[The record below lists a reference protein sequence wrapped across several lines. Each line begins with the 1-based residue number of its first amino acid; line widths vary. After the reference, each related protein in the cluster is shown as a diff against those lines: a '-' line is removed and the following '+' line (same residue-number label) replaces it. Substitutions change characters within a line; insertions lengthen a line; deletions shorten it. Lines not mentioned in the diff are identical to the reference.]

1 MAFRQLQHFDP
12 NYMGVDPR
20 VDSRWIITSTYTV
33 LAVSKYPTY
42 NQLNDNGGIST
53 LKLLGLIDS
62 YNINENVHMM
72 QTFEVGNKRSIII
85 PGKMRGQ
92 MSISSN
98 IVESINVLGSIY
110 ETVLPGLS
118 KYNQFSKRDLVT
130 DILYTP
136 ELDKTYYSDPNMDS
150 QDNNATSL
158 TPVPDK
164 QEDPYLDLIDPDRVD
179 MASAAMDSSEITSKG
194 ALLFSLDDLRLRV
207 KFGLCFLIFQS
218 SERVQ
223 KTDVY
228 SGENISADLKNVEST
243 EFMDRSLGDTTKTIT
258 YKLVGGQYYENCV
271 ITDYNRSTNSQPIGP
286 NINEGLSL
294 YYNGTHKLKIDPS
307 KESVNASSMI
317 GTVSSASEK
326 LAVSANTAN
335 SSAQVNTKFK
345 V

>member
-1 MAFRQLQHFDP
+1 MAFRQLQHYDL
-12 NYMGVDPR
+12 NNMGVDPR
-20 VDSRWIITSTYTV
+20 VDSRWIVTSTHTV
-33 LAVSKYPTY
+33 LAVSQYPTY

-53 LKLLGLIDS
+53 LNLLGLIDS

-110 ETVLPGLS
+110 ETVLPGLN
-118 KYNQFSKRDLVT
+118 KYKQFSGKDLVG

-136 ELDKTYYSDPNMDS
+136 ELNKTYYSDPNKES
-150 QDNNATSL
+150 EDNNATSII
-158 TPVPDK
+158 PVPDT
-164 QEDPYLDLIDPDRVD
+164 QEDPYLKLIDPDRVE
-179 MASAAMDSSEITSKG
+179 MASAAMSQNDMISKG

-218 SERVQ
+218 SERVL
-223 KTDVY
+223 KTDVF
-228 SGENISADLKNVEST
+228 SGDMPSVDFKNVTST
-243 EFMDRSLGDTTKTIT
+243 EFLEMPMGDITKTIN

-271 ITDYNRSTNSQPIGP
+271 ITDYNRSTNSQPVGP

-294 YYNGTHKLKIDPS
+294 YYNGTHKLKIDPK
-307 KESVNASSMI
+307 KEDIQAKSMME
-317 GTVSSASEK
+317 GTNKAMSTLTEEQNK
-326 LAVSANTAN
+326 QIYAN
-335 SSAQVNTKFK
+335 SLLIGH
-345 V
+345 